1 MLPSGTRVQCVGAL
15 LGLLVILTSNGCS
28 TYSKSFRR
36 MEVKLAQHKP
46 AEALEI
52 LEEQSH
58 PDRDKLL
65 YLLNKAMLLR
75 LTNDYAGSNAEFEK
89 AKNLIQYLSAASVT
103 EKTSSF
109 VINDATRSYEGAAFE
124 QVLVHVY
131 EALNYLDMGDL
142 DAARV
147 EALQVD
153 VRLQELAGD
162 DPDSFLSV
170 DPFSRYLTGLIYEE
184 LGEWSDA
191 MIAYRKAYEAYQLHG
206 EHYAVDIPSFLKVDL
221 LRCSEKMG
229 LYQEHESYKKAFEI
243 ETWPSLSALHN
254 NGELVL
260 LFHNGLAPIKR
271 EGVIRLLD
279 PTSGHLFQVAL
290 PYYEKRPVSSQT
302 ACLVVG
308 DERFC
313 GETMEDISA
322 IAIKSLEASL
332 PAIKARALARAA
344 WRFAAQQSLKKKSVR
359 KGGKDGGTEAIASIL
374 FNVTTALVER
384 ADTRSWLTL
393 PGEIQMTRVV
403 LPPGSYKVR
412 IELLNKSGE
421 VIHSD
426 VFDSVRLACRKK
438 TYLSY
443 YWLSSAGILGD

>member
-1 MLPSGTRVQCVGAL
+1 MLPSETRVQWAGSL

-28 TYSKSFRR
+28 TYSKSFRQ
-36 MEVKLAQHKP
+36 MEEKLAQHKP
-46 AEALEI
+46 AQALEI
-52 LEEQSH
+52 LEKQSH

-75 LTNDYAGSNAEFEK
+75 LTNDYAGSNVEFEK
-89 AKNLIQYLSAASVT
+89 AKDLIQYLSAASIT
-103 EKTSSF
+103 EKASSL
-109 VINDATRSYEGAAFE
+109 VINDTTRSYEGSAFE

-229 LYQEHESYKKAFEI
+229 LYQEHERYKKEFEI
-243 ETWPSLSALHN
+243 ETWPSLSALHK

-271 EGVIRLLD
+271 EEVMRLLD
-279 PTSGHLFQVAL
+279 PSSGHFFQVAL
-290 PYYEKRPVSSQT
+290 PYYEKRPVSAQT
-302 ACLVVG
+302 ACIVVE
-308 DERFC
+308 DKRFC
-313 GETMEDISA
+313 GETMEDISE
-322 IAIKSLEASL
+322 IAIKSLEANL
-332 PAIKARALARAA
+332 PAIKVRALARAA
-344 WRFAAQQSLKKKSVR
+344 WRFAAQQSLKKSAC
-359 KGGKDGGTEAIASIL
+359 KGGKEGGAEAIASLL

-412 IELLNKSGE
+412 IELLNESGE

-443 YWLSSAGILGD
+443 YWISSACILED